1 MQTHPIGRLIR
12 RLTVMRRLSVLLI
25 VLAFS
30 LPATA
35 SAATTEVA
43 VRDFAFDPSVV
54 TVSVGD
60 SVHWSREAGSVAMHS
75 VTANNG
81 FFASGAATSGAI
93 DLTATFSAGTF
104 HYYCMVHGSPGGS
117 TDSGMNGLVKV
128 PATVTPAPSGGPFT
142 VRWAV
147 AASGTGSTYD
157 VQYRIGTGKWK
168 AWLSKTSAL
177 KAVFGKNGKPV
188 AAKAGTAYSFR
199 VRSRTGQG
207 PSRWSPAAPFTP

>member
-1 MQTHPIGRLIR
+1 M
-12 RLTVMRRLSVLLI
+12 MA
-25 VLAFS
+25 LAFS

-54 TVSVGD
+54 TVAVGD
-60 SVHWSREAGSVAMHS
+60 SVHWSREAGSVAQHS
-75 VTANNG
+75 VSANNG
-81 FFASGAATSGAI
+81 PFDSGAPTSGAI

-104 HYYCMVHGSPGGS
+104 HYYCKVHGSPTGS

-128 PATVTPAPSGGPFT
+128 PATVTAAPSGAPFT

-147 AASGTGSTYD
+147 AASDTGSTYD
-157 VQYRIGTGKWK
+157 VQYRIGAGKWK

-188 AAKAGTAYSFR
+188 AAKTGTAYSFR

-207 PSRWSPAAPFTP
+207 PSRWSPVVALTP